1 MSEVQN
7 YINLTEDGGVKKLK
21 IKEGTGINAEN
32 NKEVV
37 IKYIAKYN
45 NQVYDDSTKTPYR
58 FTIGKN
64 ADFKGMEIAVMSMKV
79 GEKST
84 FIIQPKYAYQ
94 ENKISSLI
102 PDDATIDL
110 EIELIQVLE
119 GMKDLIE
126 MDIPE
131 KISRGKQLKLKGDE
145 KFKQKDFLYAKY
157 FYLKGLQFLETIDI
171 NDDELEDGINL
182 LCITLSNLCN
192 SLNKLNENNDIIKYS
207 TIGIKIRKLPKYFYF
222 RAIAYTNLNEFDLA
236 KKDLEE
242 LKELL
247 KKDKKDINDEGVK
260 YILKLIEDKKNE
272 DIQKNK
278 IFSKN
283 LLTHNKY

>member
-84 FIIQPKYAYQ
+84 FIIQPKYSYK

-131 KISRGKQLKLKGDE
+131 KISRGKQLKL
-145 KFKQKDFLYAKY
+145 
-157 FYLKGLQFLETIDI
+157 
-171 NDDELEDGINL
+171 
-182 LCITLSNLCN
+182 
-192 SLNKLNENNDIIKYS
+192 
-207 TIGIKIRKLPKYFYF
+207 
-222 RAIAYTNLNEFDLA
+222 
-236 KKDLEE
+236 
-242 LKELL
+242 
-247 KKDKKDINDEGVK
+247 
-260 YILKLIEDKKNE
+260 
-272 DIQKNK
+272 
-278 IFSKN
+278 
-283 LLTHNKY
+283 